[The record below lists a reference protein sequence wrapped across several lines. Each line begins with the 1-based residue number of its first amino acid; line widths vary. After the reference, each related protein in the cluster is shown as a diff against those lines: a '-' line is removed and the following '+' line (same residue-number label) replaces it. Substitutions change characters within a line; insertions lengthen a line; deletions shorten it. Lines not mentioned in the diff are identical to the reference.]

1 VAEAATLA
9 RPYAK
14 AAFETARDA
23 KLLAAW
29 SESLQVAAALV
40 GDARIVDL
48 LDNPKLSE
56 DEVVGFFDGFKTGAD
71 GMHWLNFIRLL
82 AENKRLSLL
91 PEIAA
96 RFELLRAD
104 YENEVDVLVTSAV
117 PLSDAQKAKL
127 ADSLKTRLRRDV
139 RITTALDPGLLGG
152 ALIRAGDLVIDGSIK
167 GRLQRL
173 TSDLGG

>member
-14 AAFETARDA
+14 AAFQTARDH
-23 KLLAAW
+23 KLLAEW
-29 SESLQVAAALV
+29 SASLAVAAALV

-48 LDNPKLSE
+48 LGNPKLSE
-56 DEVVGFFDGFKTGAD
+56 DQVVGFFDGFKTGAD

-82 AENKRLSLL
+82 AENKRLALL

-127 ADSLKTRLRRDV
+127 ADSLKIRLQRDV
-139 RITTALDPGLLGG
+139 RITTALDPALLGG